1 MFDGKEVIYLTEN
14 RKKWLAEY
22 RKQMLEKYQRFPLTA
37 QDWSEI
43 LDKGRDVC
51 DRAKQ
56 DEETT
61 QILVLINKEIKGYEM
76 YHRAKNELDEF
87 FGK

>member
-1 MFDGKEVIYLTEN
+1 MTEN
-14 RKKWLAEY
+14 RKKWLKEY
-22 RKQMLEKYQRFPLTA
+22 RKQMLEKYQRFPLNEK
-37 QDWSEI
+37 DWAEI

-51 DRAKQ
+51 DRANQ

-61 QILVLINKEIKGYEM
+61 QIIVLINAEIKGYDM
-76 YHRAKNELDEF
+76 QHFAKIKLDEF

>member
-1 MFDGKEVIYLTEN
+1 MTEN

-22 RKQMLEKYQRFPLTA
+22 RKQMLAKYQRFPLTA

-43 LDKGRDVC
+43 LDKGLEVY

-56 DEETT
+56 DEETE
-61 QILVLINKEIKGYEM
+61 QIIVLINKEIKGYEM
-76 YHRAKNELDEF
+76 YHRAKNELDELL
-87 FGK
+87 GK

>member
-1 MFDGKEVIYLTEN
+1 MTEN

-22 RKQMLEKYQRFPLTA
+22 RKQMLEKYQRFPLNEK
-37 QDWSEI
+37 DWAEI

-51 DRAKQ
+51 DRANQ

-61 QILVLINKEIKGYEM
+61 QILVLINAEIKGYEM
-76 YHRAKNELDEF
+76 YYSAKNKLDEF
-87 FGK
+87 FRK

>member
-1 MFDGKEVIYLTEN
+1 MTEN

-22 RKQMLEKYQRFPLTA
+22 RKQMLAKYQRFPLNEK
-37 QDWSEI
+37 DWSEI

-51 DRAKQ
+51 ARANQ

-61 QILVLINKEIKGYEM
+61 QIIVLINKEIKGYDM
-76 YHRAKNELDEF
+76 HHSAKSKLDEF

>member
-1 MFDGKEVIYLTEN
+1 MTEN

-22 RKQMLEKYQRFPLTA
+22 RKQMLTKYQRFPLTA
-37 QDWSEI
+37 QDWTEI

-51 DRAKQ
+51 DRANQ

-61 QILVLINKEIKGYEM
+61 QIIVLINKEIKGYDM
-76 YHRAKNELDEF
+76 QHSAKSELDEF
-87 FGK
+87 FRK

>member
-1 MFDGKEVIYLTEN
+1 MTEN

-22 RKQMLEKYQRFPLTA
+22 RKQMLTKYQRFPLTA
-37 QDWSEI
+37 QDWTEI

-51 DRAKQ
+51 DRANH

-61 QILVLINKEIKGYEM
+61 QIIVLINKEIKGYDM
-76 YHRAKNELDEF
+76 QHSAKSELDEF
-87 FGK
+87 FRK

>member
-1 MFDGKEVIYLTEN
+1 MTEN

-22 RKQMLEKYQRFPLTA
+22 RKQMLAKYQRFPLNEK
-37 QDWSEI
+37 DWSEI
-43 LDKGRDVC
+43 LDKSRDVC
-51 DRAKQ
+51 DRANQ

-61 QILVLINKEIKGYEM
+61 QILMLIHKEIKGYEM
-76 YHRAKNELDEF
+76 QHSAKSKLDDF

>member
-1 MFDGKEVIYLTEN
+1 MTEN
-14 RKKWLAEY
+14 RKKWLKEY

-37 QDWSEI
+37 QDWAEI
-43 LDKGRDVC
+43 LDKGREVC
-51 DRAKQ
+51 DRANQ

-61 QILVLINKEIKGYEM
+61 QIIVLINAEIKGYDM
-76 YHRAKNELDEF
+76 QHSAKSKLDEF

>member
-1 MFDGKEVIYLTEN
+1 MTEN

-22 RKQMLEKYQRFPLTA
+22 RKQMLAKYQRFPLSV
-37 QDWSEI
+37 QDWTEI
-43 LDKGRDVC
+43 LDKGREVC

-56 DEETT
+56 DEETE
-61 QILVLINKEIKGYEM
+61 QIIVLINKEIKGYEM
-76 YHRAKNELDEF
+76 HHTAKNELDEF